1 MYIDNINFLLPSEFK
16 DQIRWNPQP
25 NIWSQ
30 KRRTRIQE
38 LFYERKTT
46 NLGVTF
52 FAEKIGTLYKADP
65 DPNPDF
71 QKKRTPEKNGSY
83 TKIHFMRQRLMFD
96 KFEGADLKYDNG
108 FLKARAQTYLN
119 KAFLVPDL
127 GIFIFSRN
135 FAFRQIWGCWF
146 QTWQ

>member
-30 KRRTRIQE
+30 KPRTRIQE

-52 FAEKIGTLYKADP
+52 FAEKIVILYKADP
-65 DPNPDF
+65 DPNPDL
-71 QKKRTPEKNGSY
+71 QKKWTPEKMDPIR
-83 TKIHFMRQRLMFD
+83 KIIL
-96 KFEGADLKYDNG
+96 
-108 FLKARAQTYLN
+108 
-119 KAFLVPDL
+119 
-127 GIFIFSRN
+127 
-135 FAFRQIWGCWF
+135 
-146 QTWQ
+146 